1 MAYPELLLRR
11 DHGYHSY
18 RMKCRFAVEAYP
30 NPRFLERAKHVAAE
44 AFVKH
49 MAMQGWTY
57 LDKYG
62 FKMTGPYP
70 AVQSVTLPRRSQQE
84 RWHEPSAKIMAAVAA
99 GARYRAPR
107 DGLVSTVP
115 LLGETDKW
123 DYELVGVFVRKTIM
137 AEVPDSHEEE
147 EKLRG

>member
-1 MAYPELLLRR
+1 MVEVLVRPDRGYRAYKL
-11 DHGYHSY
+11 
-18 RMKCRFAVEAYP
+18 KCRFAVEARP
-30 NPRFLERAKHVAAE
+30 NPRFLEKAKYVAAE
-44 AFVKH
+44 AFVRH

-70 AVQSVTLPRRSQQE
+70 TVQSVVLPKHSQQG
-84 RWHEPSAKIMAAVAA
+84 RWHEPSAEIMAAVEA

-107 DGLVSTVP
+107 NGLVSTVP

-137 AEVPDSHEEE
+137 AEVPDSHEEKE
-147 EKLRG
+147 MLRG